1 MTAAESG
8 VSSLIVPYISCESP
22 RNSEPRRGCLTR
34 LRETTFVAVFLT
46 FLTQCIDHTKI
57 SGSKTLDDLVIPQC
71 TRRMSAIW
79 SLGLWMFTFYF
90 IWKVV
95 QFAVDLR
102 RLSHLRDFFIHLL
115 EIPEQDMQTVSWQD
129 VVARIMSLRDTHA
142 ETAVNLAPQ
151 SRRFLGSQSKKRL
164 DAHDIA
170 NRLMRKDNYFIA
182 LINKDILNFTL
193 PIPFLGNRTFFSRT
207 LEWYLNFVIIDFV
220 FDRRGQ
226 VNQDFLKARRR
237 GHLSAELR
245 RRFAFAGVLN
255 LILAPFALAYILVL
269 YFFNTFLV
277 S

>member
-1 MTAAESG
+1 
-8 VSSLIVPYISCESP
+8 
-22 RNSEPRRGCLTR
+22 
-34 LRETTFVAVFLT
+34 
-46 FLTQCIDHTKI
+46 
-57 SGSKTLDDLVIPQC
+57 
-71 TRRMSAIW
+71 
-79 SLGLWMFTFYF
+79 MFTFYF

-95 QFAVDLR
+95 QFVVDLR
-102 RLSHLRDFFIHLL
+102 RLYHLRDFFIHLL

-170 NRLMRKDNYFIA
+170 NRLMRKDNFFIA
-182 LINKDILNFTL
+182 LFNKDVLNFTL
-193 PIPFLGNRTFFSRT
+193 PIPFLGNKTFFSRT

-269 YFFNTFLV
+269 YFFNSFLV